1 MNLKF
6 RNENEAMDKSGGVR
20 RARRRRRRRRKQQHT
35 IPDDSGPAES
45 TNDQWKPIIKTGSVI
60 TTQSTNQLEIIGG
73 NPSRRKPQTVG
84 AGGGGGGGED
94 CSADLR
100 PFAAPEASALLH
112 PRRAGSE
119 QSHQVKI
126 ENNDP

>member
-84 AGGGGGGGED
+84 AGGGGGEKT
-94 CSADLR
+94 
-100 PFAAPEASALLH
+100 AAPTCDRLQRRKR
-112 PRRAGSE
+112 PRYCIRDEPVRSNRIK
-119 QSHQVKI
+119 SK
-126 ENNDP
+126 